1 MLRRVA
7 VLGALT
13 ALAVAAS
20 VSPLMADP
28 WTGFSVSVGGGA
40 AKTDT
45 DLNVDTAFHSE
56 AGAIG
61 AIPTTTDSRGHS
73 DARNDQ
79 WNGFGT
85 LQAGYDYRMGQ
96 FVVGTFADFD
106 FYPGQ
111 PAAAASASFDGIQT
125 QPGGGKFTFPNLWSV
140 SSNVELENTWA
151 IGGRA
156 GYLVTPDVLLY
167 ADGGYTQA
175 KLNGQVNFTY
185 PDFVVGGPTQNLT
198 LSVPDTL
205 DGFFVGGGGEMK
217 VADHIALRLEYRY
230 AKYSG
235 ETSAASASSTSIGLG
250 FASTQTAEV
259 RARLDEQ
266 IQSVRAAV
274 VLKLGEP

>member
-1 MLRRVA
+1 
-7 VLGALT
+7 
-13 ALAVAAS
+13 
-20 VSPLMADP
+20 MADP

-45 DLNVDTAFHSE
+45 DLNVDTAFHS
-56 AGAIG
+56 ASGAVG
-61 AIPTTTDSRGHS
+61 QIPTVTDSLGHT

-96 FVVGTFADFD
+96 FVLGTFADFD

-111 PAAAASASFDGIQT
+111 PAAASSASFDGIQT
-125 QPGGGKFTFPNLWSV
+125 QPGGFTHIFPDLWSV

-151 IGGRA
+151 VGGRA
-156 GYLVTPDVLLY
+156 GYLATPDILLY

-185 PDFVVGGPTQNLT
+185 PDFVRGGMDQHLT
-198 LSVPDTL
+198 LSVPDRM

-230 AKYSG
+230 AKYGG
-235 ETSAASASSTSIGLG
+235 ETRAATATSTSITPGLTLTQ
-250 FASTQTAEV
+250 STEV

-274 VLKLGEP
+274 VLQLGEP